1 MAVEIEG
8 AVGGETITVVSVGEI
23 NDVVVLAVVLVV
35 VDVDG
40 TVEVVVDD
48 RGGGGV
54 VVVEPSGFVVDVDGT
69 VVDVVD
75 VLVVDVVDVLVVD
88 DGTVVD
94 VVDVLV
100 VVVDGT
106 VVVVLHVV
114 VVVVLHV
121 VVVWQCAETEL
132 LPSWFVEAL
141 DVNAGSA
148 TRLSV
153 TTATTATAD
162 RNPLN
167 SGVILV
173 RHVPTN
179 SRKVTA

>member
-1 MAVEIEG
+1 MAVG
-8 AVGGETITVVSVGEI
+8 
-23 NDVVVLAVVLVV
+23 
-35 VDVDG
+35 
-40 TVEVVVDD
+40 D
-48 RGGGGV
+48 RGVRPHQLADLG
-54 VVVEPSGFVVDVDGT
+54 
-69 VVDVVD
+69 
-75 VLVVDVVDVLVVD
+75 LVTFDVLVVD

-94 VVDVLV
+94 VVDVLVVVVDGTVVVVDGTV

>member
-54 VVVEPSGFVVDVDGT
+54 VVVEPSGF
-69 VVDVVD
+69 
-75 VLVVDVVDVLVVD
+75 
-88 DGTVVD
+88 
-94 VVDVLV
+94 
-100 VVVDGT
+100 
-106 VVVVLHVV
+106 
-114 VVVVLHV
+114 VVVLHV